1 MFNACQL
8 KSNCCNEEAE
18 EMRQSVNGKYEV
30 SYEEHIINENSDLK
44 KIIEGKPDLDK
55 AVEIGQHTE
64 REYVAITAYQ
74 PVDIVTR
81 TVEVPFVRTI
91 ETTVP
96 KIVYEEKIKEVPR
109 YIAKYVEKV
118 VEVPEVKFIDK
129 IVDVPDIQYCLK
141 YVPKVE
147 IQENIIKRPVFHKK
161 FVEKIVEVPK
171 VKEMKRFHEVETVEY
186 VIKYIPKDVSKRTKK
201 ENETTTCLNEINDET
216 NNEEEGSNVE
226 RGYIEHANLNFKDG
240 TRLFRNGPPVL
251 QQENVIIEHPTT
263 EMHTSITSSGTRE
276 NFSCFCNKNV
286 QGNRQTNCYS
296 LSGSCMC
303 NQRTMGELKE
313 KTNSM
318 LHNPRIEQVF
328 KPKIV
333 KNIEVQKH
341 VPISVDVPVPYMV
354 PKPVVVNVEV
364 PVLKFR
370 DTFVPVPVRRKIIPK
385 IKWISDVYQV
395 DCIKEKPY
403 LKIQDVIKPIP
414 CDVDIKYRKYMEKAC
429 AVNPNELAQDDVHA
443 MWMRVNA
450 HLAEK
455 KKKEYGDFYPYY
467 KNEGE
472 NGNKMEGNESTNE
485 EICKEK
491 EIIYLEEDEE
501 REFIKKNENIN
512 HTELNENIN
521 HTELNENIN
530 HTELNENI
538 NHTEINEN
546 IKNIEIN
553 ESSNDNEIN
562 ESSND
567 IDINKNSNGKEI
579 NINSNSREINKNFNV
594 TKENHNIYINGI
606 NNDVTHVSKG
616 DEKEK
621 VIVEEHIF
629 VRNKSNKEREKIYD
643 KINVSRELRFK
654 DDNKIPPTNY
664 DINMNL
670 NENEKTYLFENS
682 DIFMN
687 EMKEDIE
694 KNKNNNT
701 SNKYIEEQLTASLY
715 PSHPLAMTYLQN
727 KWIQTDTL
735 RTHELYNNDFIR
747 ASVNANYNLQSGNI
761 VMSDI
766 MRNNEFL
773 KSANPIISPFSPGN
787 IRNLENY
794 YNNLIIQNLDQQNKQ
809 SNYYEHMNNQINYDN
824 YNNYENFENHQIK
837 LYEQI
842 IKEEEQNEKSNS
854 NCCNYFCDK

>member
-8 KSNCCNEEAE
+8 KSNCCNDEAG
-18 EMRQSVNGKYEV
+18 EMRQSVNGKYEG
-30 SYEEHIINENSDLK
+30 SYGEHIINENSDFK

-118 VEVPEVKFIDK
+118 VEVPEVKFVDK

-186 VIKYIPKDVSKRTKK
+186 VIKYIPKDDSKRMNK
-201 ENETTTCLNEINDET
+201 ENECATCINETNDET
-216 NNEEEGSNVE
+216 NNEEEGRNVE
-226 RGYIEHANLNFKDG
+226 GVYIEHANLNIRDG
-240 TRLFRNGPPVL
+240 TRLIRNGPPVV
-251 QQENVIIEHPTT
+251 QQESVIIEHPTT

-276 NFSCFCNKNV
+276 NISCFCTKNV
-286 QGNRQTNCYS
+286 QGNRQRNCYS
-296 LSGSCMC
+296 LSGACMC
-303 NQRTMGELKE
+303 NQGTMGELNE

-354 PKPVVVNVEV
+354 PKPVVVKVEV

-467 KNEGE
+467 KNQEE
-472 NGNKMEGNESTNE
+472 NGNKMEGHESTNE
-485 EICKEK
+485 EICKEE

-512 HTELNENIN
+512 NTEINGNSNGKEIKENSN
-521 HTELNENIN
+521 GK
-530 HTELNENI
+530 
-538 NHTEINEN
+538 EINEN
-546 IKNIEIN
+546 SNGKEIN
-553 ESSNDNEIN
+553 ENSYGKEIN
-562 ESSND
+562 ENSNGKELN
-567 IDINKNSNGKEI
+567 INSNGKEI
-579 NINSNSREINKNFNV
+579 NINSNA
-594 TKENHNIYINGI
+594 KENHNIYKNEI
-606 NNDVTHVSKG
+606 NNDVPHINKD

-629 VRNKSNKEREKIYD
+629 VRNKSNIETEKVYD
-643 KINVSRELRFK
+643 IINVSKELRFK
-654 DDNKIPPTNY
+654 DDNKILPTNY
-664 DINMNL
+664 DINMSL

-694 KNKNNNT
+694 KNGNNNM

-794 YNNLIIQNLDQQNKQ
+794 YNNLIIQNLDQKNKQ
-809 SNYYEHMNNQINYDN
+809 SNYYQHMNNQINYDN

-842 IKEEEQNEKSNS
+842 LKEDEQNEKSNS
-854 NCCNYFCDK
+854 KCCNYFCDK

>member
-18 EMRQSVNGKYEV
+18 EMRQSMNGKYEDL
-30 SYEEHIINENSDLK
+30 YGEHIINENSDLK

-118 VEVPEVKFIDK
+118 VEVPEVKFVDK

-186 VIKYIPKDVSKRTKK
+186 VIKYIPKDDSKKTKK
-201 ENETTTCLNEINDET
+201 ENETTTCINETNDET
-216 NNEEEGSNVE
+216 NNEEEGRNVE
-226 RGYIEHANLNFKDG
+226 RGYIEHANLNIRDG
-240 TRLFRNGPPVL
+240 ARLIMNGPPVV
-251 QQENVIIEHPTT
+251 QQEGVIIEHPTT

-276 NFSCFCNKNV
+276 NFSCFCNKNI
-286 QGNRQTNCYS
+286 QGNRQTNCYG

-303 NQRTMGELKE
+303 NPRTMDELKE

-455 KKKEYGDFYPYY
+455 KKKEYGEFYPYY
-467 KNEGE
+467 KNEEE
-472 NGNKMEGNESTNE
+472 NGNKMEGHESTNE
-485 EICKEK
+485 ENCKEE

-501 REFIKKNENIN
+501 GEFINKNENIN
-512 HTELNENIN
+512 N
-521 HTELNENIN
+521 
-530 HTELNENI
+530 
-538 NHTEINEN
+538 TEIKE
-546 IKNIEIN
+546 
-553 ESSNDNEIN
+553 
-562 ESSND
+562 
-567 IDINKNSNGKEI
+567 NSNGKEI
-579 NINSNSREINKNFNV
+579 NENVNNIEIKENSNGKEINENVNNIEINENSNGKEIYENVNNIEINENSYGKEIHKKLSV
-594 TKENHNIYINGI
+594 TKENHNIYKNEI
-606 NNDVTHVSKG
+606 NNDFAHINN

-621 VIVEEHIF
+621 VIAEEHIF
-629 VRNKSNKEREKIYD
+629 VRNKSNIETEKVYD
-643 KINVSRELRFK
+643 IINVSKELRFK
-654 DDNKIPPTNY
+654 DDNEMLPTNY
-664 DINMNL
+664 DINLNL
-670 NENEKTYLFENS
+670 NENEKTYLFENC

-735 RTHELYNNDFIR
+735 KTHELYNNDFIR

-809 SNYYEHMNNQINYDN
+809 SNYYEHMNKQINYDN

-842 IKEEEQNEKSNS
+842 IKEEQQNEKSNS
-854 NCCNYFCDK
+854 KCCNYFCDK

>member
-8 KSNCCNEEAE
+8 NSNCCNEESE
-18 EMRQSVNGKYEV
+18 EARESMNGKYEGK
-30 SYEEHIINENSDLK
+30 YEEHIINENSDLK

-109 YIAKYVEKV
+109 YISKYIEKV
-118 VEVPEVKFIDK
+118 VEVPEVKFVDK
-129 IVDVPDIQYCLK
+129 IIDVPDIQYCLK

-186 VIKYIPKDVSKRTKK
+186 VIKYIPKDYSKCTKK
-201 ENETTTCLNEINDET
+201 ENETTTGLNET
-216 NNEEEGSNVE
+216 NNEEEDRNVE
-226 RGYIEHANLNFKDG
+226 PGYVEHPNLNIRDG
-240 TRLFRNGPPVL
+240 TRLIRNGPVL
-251 QQENVIIEHPTT
+251 VQQENVIIEHPTT

-276 NFSCFCNKNV
+276 NVSCFCNKNV
-286 QGNRQTNCYS
+286 RGNRQSNCYN
-296 LSGSCMC
+296 LSSTCMC
-303 NQRTMGELKE
+303 NERTMDELKE
-313 KTNSM
+313 NNNSM

-472 NGNKMEGNESTNE
+472 NDNKMEGHESTNE
-485 EICKEK
+485 EICKEE

-501 REFIKKNENIN
+501 RKFIKKDGNINNIEINENIN
-512 HTELNENIN
+512 HEEIHENIN
-521 HTELNENIN
+521 QEEIHENIN
-530 HTELNENI
+530 NI
-538 NHTEINEN
+538 EINEN
-546 IKNIEIN
+546 INQEEIN
-553 ESSNDNEIN
+553 ENLS
-562 ESSND
+562 
-567 IDINKNSNGKEI
+567 
-579 NINSNSREINKNFNV
+579 V
-594 TKENHNIYINGI
+594 MKENHNIYKNEI
-606 NNDVTHVSKG
+606 NNDVPYINKD
-616 DEKEK
+616 DEKEN

-629 VRNKSNKEREKIYD
+629 VRNKSNIEREKVDDI
-643 KINVSRELRFK
+643 INVPKELRFK
-654 DDNKIPPTNY
+654 DDNNMIPSSY
-664 DINMNL
+664 DINMSL
-670 NENEKTYLFENS
+670 NENEKTYLFENC

-735 RTHELYNNDFIR
+735 RTHELYNHDFIR

-809 SNYYEHMNNQINYDN
+809 SNYYQHMNNQINYDN
-824 YNNYENFENHQIK
+824 YKNYENFENHQIK
-837 LYEQI
+837 LYEQV

-854 NCCNYFCDK
+854 KCCNYFCDK